1 MFRQVRA
8 NTPAIIFLDEIDSIL
23 GSRSHSKS
31 GHGVSERVL
40 SVLLNEL
47 DGVGLKVTER
57 RGNKL
62 QLEGRCEELSDEER
76 QVLMFPFLYSMN
88 KCSPGV
94 QKLELLSFMLLN
106 LKSSM
111 LKRCYSTSLS
121 FLIFIK
127 YCMKAAHSS
136 YKTVPQ

>member
-1 MFRQVRA
+1 M
-8 NTPAIIFLDEIDSIL
+8 
-23 GSRSHSKS
+23 
-31 GHGVSERVL
+31 L

-76 QVLMFPFLYSMN
+76 QVLKFPFLCGTDD

-94 QKLELLSFMLLN
+94 EKLELSFMLLN
-106 LKSSM
+106 LKSST
-111 LKRCYSTSLS
+111 LRRCYSTS
-121 FLIFIK
+121 FLIFFF
-127 YCMKAAHSS
+127 
-136 YKTVPQ
+136 